1 MELSA
6 IPDAKGHRAARV
18 GPQDGGAQN
27 LAAPAQKRAM
37 ILGYLTY
44 RGDARV
50 KRQVKTL
57 AAAGYAVDVICLA
70 EDMGEVRGA
79 ANLIGIAVPHYRGD
93 NRLRYVGAYAT
104 FFLKAA
110 WTAARLAA
118 RHRYDVAI
126 VCNMPDF
133 IVACALG
140 PKLGGA
146 RIVLDVHDPLPELYR
161 VKFGR
166 PAGCLG
172 ERLLMAEERSSAWF
186 VDRVLAT
193 HDLHLMRLARAG
205 IPRHKLRVVL
215 NAPNPELFP
224 YSQDPLRRDGG
235 FRLVYHGTISAR
247 LGIDVAI
254 RATALARARIPQ
266 IQLRLIGDGEAVE
279 ECKRLSGALG
289 VDDIVR
295 FEAPVP
301 VEKIAPLLH
310 RCSAG
315 IVPNRDNAAT
325 QIMLPVKL
333 MEYAMLGVPAV
344 AARLG
349 PITQYFDERAVEFFE
364 PENPADLAAAIV
376 RLYEDP
382 GRCARLAAQANRV
395 AVKLSGRWS
404 ENYLEAI
411 APPTIAL
418 AQAASGDTR
427 RRTETARRTE

>member
-1 MELSA
+1 MLTVHDGTTPQMPIE
-6 IPDAKGHRAARV
+6 V
-18 GPQDGGAQN
+18 GRQSSV
-27 LAAPAQKRAM
+27 APAQRRAM
-37 ILGYLTY
+37 IVGYLAY

-70 EDMGEVRGA
+70 EDMGDA
-79 ANLIGIAVPHYRGD
+79 PAQANLIGIDVAHYRGS
-93 NRLRYVGAYAT
+93 NRLRYIDAYLM
-104 FFLKAA
+104 FFIKAA
-110 WTAARLAA
+110 WTAARLAVR
-118 RHRYDVAI
+118 RHYDVVV

-146 RIVLDVHDPLPELYR
+146 RVVLDVHDPLPELYR

-172 ERLLMAEERSSAWF
+172 ERLLMLEERASAWMA
-186 VDRVLAT
+186 DRVLAT
-193 HDLHLMRLARAG
+193 HDLHRSRLARAG
-205 IPRHKLRVVL
+205 IPGDKLRVVL

-224 YSQDPLRRDGG
+224 YSCKPLRRQAG

-254 RATALARARIPQ
+254 RAMPLLRGRIPDVRM
-266 IQLRLIGDGEAVE
+266 LLIGKGEALQ
-279 ECKRLSGALG
+279 ECQSLSRALD
-289 VDDIVR
+289 VDDLVQ

-301 VEKIAPLLH
+301 VERMAPILH
-310 RCSAG
+310 ACSVG

-333 MEYAMLGVPAV
+333 MEYAMLGVPAA
-344 AARLG
+344 AARLA
-349 PITQYFDERAVEFFE
+349 PIMQYFDDRAVEFFT
-364 PENPADLAAAIV
+364 PENPADLAAAII
-376 RLYEDP
+376 RLYENP
-382 GRCARLAAQANRV
+382 VRCAQMAHQANR
-395 AVKLSGRWS
+395 AALRLSRNWS

-411 APPTIAL
+411 A
-418 AQAASGDTR
+418 
-427 RRTETARRTE
+427 

>member
-1 MELSA
+1 MEW
-6 IPDAKGHRAARV
+6 DALPVLESESAARV
-18 GPQDGGAQN
+18 ESVERVATGGDGPR
-27 LAAPAQKRAM
+27 KRAM

-50 KRQVKTL
+50 KRQVRTL
-57 AAAGYAVDVICLA
+57 ISAGYAVDVICLA
-70 EDMGEVRGA
+70 EDMGEVRGP
-79 ANLIGIAVPHYRGD
+79 ANLIGITVPHYRGAS
-93 NRLRYVGAYAT
+93 RLRYVYAYAT

-118 RHRYDVAI
+118 RRHYDLAI

-193 HDLHLMRLARAG
+193 HDLHLIRLARAG
-205 IPRHKLRVVL
+205 IPWHKLRVVL
-215 NAPNPELFP
+215 NAPNPDLFA
-224 YSQDPLRRDGG
+224 YSEEPLRREGG
-235 FRLVYHGTISAR
+235 FSLVYHGTISTR
-247 LGIDVAI
+247 LGVDVAI
-254 RATALARARIPQ
+254 RAVGLVRTRIAQ
-266 IQLRLIGDGEAVE
+266 VRLRLIGKGEALE
-279 ECKRLSGALG
+279 ECKRLSSELQ
-289 VDDIVR
+289 VDDLVH

-301 VEKIAPLLH
+301 VEKIASILH
-310 RCSAG
+310 ECSVG

-344 AARLG
+344 AARLD
-349 PITQYFDERAVEFFE
+349 PIRNTLTSV
-364 PENPADLAAAIV
+364 
-376 RLYEDP
+376 
-382 GRCARLAAQANRV
+382 
-395 AVKLSGRWS
+395 RWS
-404 ENYLEAI
+404 SSSRKI
-411 APPTIAL
+411 PPPW
-418 AQAASGDTR
+418 R
-427 RRTETARRTE
+427 PR